1 MAKMGNNGGNRKNK
15 SRQIKKSLFAQK
27 VLQSGQ
33 KSGFNSMQ
41 VEPGMQGIMAFCTMN
56 KEKQA
61 VAELR
66 NILDEFAEQLYGRE
80 QNSEESTINDSVAD
94 EEGQDV
100 ADMLDRELKQL
111 QSKREGKEEQF
122 HWRKTNIDCMVF
134 LQTHHPI
141 DPSDFV
147 YRILT
152 DLQTKKIKRTR
163 YTMRMH
169 PVQETCRAY
178 MDDIKQLAQ
187 RLLSP
192 YFHQEEQSP
201 VRWACEPRIRWNDKI
216 KRGDLIIEI
225 ANVVGQNHVVNL
237 KQPEL
242 TVVIDIFKNICA
254 MAVVRDYPGLKKYN
268 LEKIFEAEQEA
279 VEAQQGDD
287 APKSQEHDGKS
298 VDDPVQEIDNSER
311 AAKRQVDGI
320 DAGRE
325 TERSAPIKK
334 AKV

>member
-15 SRQIKKSLFAQK
+15 SRQIKKSLFAQ
-27 VLQSGQ
+27 SGQ
-33 KSGFNSMQ
+33 KGGFNSMQ
-41 VEPGMQGIMAFCTMN
+41 VEPGMQGIMAFCSMN

-66 NILDEFAEQLYGRE
+66 NILGEFAEQLYGRE
-80 QNSEESTINDSVAD
+80 HTSDESTINDSIAD
-94 EEGQDV
+94 EESQDV
-100 ADMLDRELKQL
+100 ADMLDQELKQL
-111 QSKREGKEEQF
+111 KSEREGKEEQF
-122 HWRKTNIDCMVF
+122 RWRKTNIDCMVF

-147 YRILT
+147 YRVLT
-152 DLQTKKIKRTR
+152 DLQNKKIKRTR
-163 YTMRMH
+163 YTIRVH

-192 YFHQEEQSP
+192 YFHKEGLSP

-216 KRGDLIIEI
+216 KKDELIIEI

-268 LEKIFEAEQEA
+268 LEKIFEAEQETIK
-279 VEAQQGDD
+279 AQQGDD

-298 VDDPVQEIDNSER
+298 VDDPVQEIDNSDKAGKR
-311 AAKRQVDGI
+311 KVDAVDAK
-320 DAGRE
+320 RE
-325 TERSAPIKK
+325 TESSAPIKK
-334 AKV
+334 TKV